1 MNTKSVASVS
11 LSLAS
16 NMVEELDASELEQVV
31 GGGLTL
37 GATVSQEGGMTVTR
51 DISTGEVISVE
62 F

>member
-51 DISTGEVISVE
+51 DISTGEVISAE

>member
-31 GGGLTL
+31 GGGLSL
-37 GATVSQEGGMTVTR
+37 GATVSEEGGMTVCR
-51 DISTGEVISVE
+51 DISDGSVLWAS